1 MKALSGYAE
10 WFWLMAKNWKDVE
23 NRNWSI
29 TRYLKRAELPVRI
42 YLHASKTPATDRDVW
57 FILSRLTPEQRQ
69 EFKAVDWLKYRGHII
84 GEVTIV
90 DEVTMDDMGMKETH
104 SPWFFGEFGFVV
116 TDGVLYDIPIPC
128 RGQLGLFEVKLEG
141 VPG

>member
-1 MKALSGYAE
+1 
-10 WFWLMAKNWKDVE
+10 
-23 NRNWSI
+23 
-29 TRYLKRAELPVRI
+29 
-42 YLHASKTPATDRDVW
+42 VW

-69 EFKAVDWLKYRGHII
+69 EFKAVDWSKYRGHII
-84 GEVTIV
+84 GEITIA
-90 DEVTMDDMGMKETH
+90 DEVTMDDVGMKITH

-116 TDGVLYDIPIPC
+116 KGGVLYDIPIPC